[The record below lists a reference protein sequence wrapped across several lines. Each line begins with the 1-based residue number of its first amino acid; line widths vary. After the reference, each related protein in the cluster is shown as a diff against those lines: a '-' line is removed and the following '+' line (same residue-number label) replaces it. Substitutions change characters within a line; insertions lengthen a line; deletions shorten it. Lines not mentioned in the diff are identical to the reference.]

1 MNEKKKFKDSRL
13 GKFLKKAGSDI
24 GNIAGDLLPDK
35 GLLGLVKN
43 LINKD
48 VTMSSEQKKDALD
61 MLKMEFEDVQNARDN
76 ETARDVSEHSS
87 FLSKNIHEM
96 IAIFVIG
103 GWMTSWY
110 FKPLIEYREITSAV
124 MLILGYLYGR
134 SKPQS

>member
-1 MNEKKKFKDSRL
+1 MNERKKFKDSKL

-43 LINKD
+43 LISKD
-48 VTMSSEQKKDALD
+48 GTMTPQQKEEALQ

-87 FLSKNIHEM
+87 FLSKNIHEI
-96 IAIFVIG
+96 IAICVIG
-103 GWMTSWY
+103 GWMASWY
-110 FKPLIEYREITSAV
+110 FQPLIEYREITNAV